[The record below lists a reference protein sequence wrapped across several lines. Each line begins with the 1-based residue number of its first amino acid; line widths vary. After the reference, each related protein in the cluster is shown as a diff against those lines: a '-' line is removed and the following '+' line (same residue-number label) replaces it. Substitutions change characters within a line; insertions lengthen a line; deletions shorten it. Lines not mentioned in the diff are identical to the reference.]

1 MSLPRID
8 VPQYTCTLPSTGQQ
22 LQFRPF
28 LVKEQKQLLIAL
40 GGDELARFNTVKAVV
55 AVCFENNELN
65 VDTLSSADLEYLFLQ
80 LRIRSVGE
88 NVDLVLTCAECGNK
102 QDGSLDLLSVAVT
115 TPAGHVRDIDLDT
128 GLSISLRDPD
138 MAQVAAI
145 KQATSMD
152 EIIIIVAGCI
162 TGIWKDDEFFDVRDY
177 SLQQLVEFIENLSPQ
192 HLERFNEFFRT
203 LPTLTHALDYKCNK
217 CGADNSAVLEGLQS
231 FFV

>member
-8 VPQYTCTLPSTGQQ
+8 VPQYSCTLPSTGQQ

-40 GGDELARFNTVKAVV
+40 GGDEVARFNTVKAVV
-55 AVCFENNELN
+55 AVCFENNRLD

-88 NVDLVLTCAECGNK
+88 TVDLVLTCADCGNK
-102 QDGSLDLLSVAVT
+102 QDSILDLLSVAVT
-115 TPAGHVRDIDLDT
+115 TPAGHVRDIELDA
-128 GLSISLRDPD
+128 GLRIVLKDPD

-145 KQATSMD
+145 KQANGMD
-152 EIIIIVAGCI
+152 DILTVIAHCI
-162 TGIWKDDEFFDVRDY
+162 TGIWKDDEFFAAQDY
-177 SLQQLVEFIENLSPQ
+177 SHEQLVEFIENLSPQ
-192 HLERFNEFFRT
+192 HLERFNEFFTT
-203 LPTLTHALDYKCNK
+203 LPTLTHTLNYKCNK
-217 CGADNSAVLEGLQS
+217 CGADNTAVLEGLQS